1 MTAQTKIFYLIGAS
15 GAGKDT
21 ILNAYRQQGI
31 SSNEK
36 LVIAH
41 RYITRVNTFATGDED
56 FISLSNQEF
65 TFRQE
70 HRLFALDWQANGC
83 RYGIGIEIDAWLNS
97 GLSII
102 INGSRSYLLEA
113 RKKYS
118 KYLISIEVEVSEEVL
133 RQRLMARQRESL
145 EEIEARIM
153 RHRQLRDTVKIDESI
168 RNLTSVS
175 DAVDSLDKIVK
186 KYGGKNI

>member
-1 MTAQTKIFYLIGAS
+1 
-15 GAGKDT
+15 
-21 ILNAYRQQGI
+21 
-31 SSNEK
+31 
-36 LVIAH
+36 
-41 RYITRVNTFATGDED
+41 
-56 FISLSNQEF
+56 
-65 TFRQE
+65 
-70 HRLFALDWQANGC
+70 
-83 RYGIGIEIDAWLNS
+83 
-97 GLSII
+97 
-102 INGSRSYLLEA
+102 
-113 RKKYS
+113 
-118 KYLISIEVEVSEEVL
+118 VSEEVL